1 MRINVCFTPQDYL
14 GQTFAGGHSAVVIDV
29 LRATTSISAALANGC
44 RRFIPVATVEEA
56 QAIKREIPDALMGG
70 ERQAR
75 LIPGFDL
82 GNSPF
87 EYSRGVVEGKTIIM
101 TTTNGTLALKTAE
114 EATKVY
120 AGGFVNAAA
129 LCAKLSA
136 EGQDITILCAGTH
149 GRFSLEDALCAG
161 LMADRLSSQ
170 AKLGDA
176 ALAVQAMYRDFAGDL
191 ATRVAKSSHAAY
203 LVDIGFAADVGY
215 CLQTDVFGVV
225 PEFCDGVI
233 TATSDR

>member
-1 MRINVCFTPQDYL
+1 MRISVCFTPQDYL
-14 GQTFAGGHSAVVIDV
+14 QQTFVGGHSAVVIDV
-29 LRATTSISAALANGC
+29 LRATTSIAVALSNGC
-44 RRFIPVATVEEA
+44 RQLIPVATVEEA
-56 QAIKREIPDALMGG
+56 QTKKKDFPGALLGG

-87 EYSRGVVEGKTIIM
+87 EYSRVVVEGKTIIM

-120 AGGFVNAAA
+120 AGSFVNAAA
-129 LCAKLSA
+129 LCERLSA
-136 EGQDITILCAGTH
+136 EDRDITLLCAGTR

-161 LMADRLSSQ
+161 LLTERLNGQ

-176 ALAVQAMYRDFAGDL
+176 AMAVQAMYRDFRDDL
-191 ATRVAKSSHAAY
+191 ATRVACSSHASY
-203 LVDIGFAADVGY
+203 LLDNGFAADVGY
-215 CLQTDVFGVV
+215 CLQTDVFDVV
-225 PEFCDGVI
+225 PEFREGFI
-233 TATSDR
+233 TA

>member
-14 GQTFAGGHSAVVIDV
+14 RQTFVGGHTAVVLDV
-29 LRATTSISAALANGC
+29 FRATTSITVALANGS
-44 RRFIPVATVEEA
+44 RQFIPVATVEEA
-56 QAIKREIPDALMGG
+56 QAKKKNYPGALLGG
-70 ERQAR
+70 ERQAK

-87 EYSRGVVEGKTIIM
+87 EYSQEVVEGKTIIM
-101 TTTNGTLALKTAE
+101 TTTNGTMALKAAE
-114 EATKVY
+114 EAATVY

-129 LCAKLSA
+129 LCERLAA
-136 EGQDITILCAGTH
+136 DGRDIMLLCAGTH

-161 LMADRLSSQ
+161 LLADRLSGQ

-176 ALAVQAMYRDFAGDL
+176 AFAVQAMYRDFSRDL
-191 ATRVAKSSHAAY
+191 VTRVAQSSHAAY
-203 LVDIGFAADVGY
+203 LMEIGFAADVGY

-225 PEFCDGVI
+225 PEFREGII
-233 TATSDR
+233 TA

>member
-1 MRINVCFTPQDYL
+1 VSVLHRRITCGRL
-14 GQTFAGGHSAVVIDV
+14 LSVVTDV
-29 LRATTSISAALANGC
+29 LRATTSISAALSNGC
-44 RRFIPVATVEEA
+44 QQLIPVATVEEA
-56 QAIKREIPDALMGG
+56 QAKKKNYPDALLGG
-70 ERQAR
+70 ERQAM

-87 EYSRGVVEGKTIIM
+87 EYSRGVVDGKTIIM

-129 LCAKLSA
+129 LSDRLSA
-136 EGQDITILCAGTH
+136 EGRDVTLLCAGTH

-161 LMADRLSSQ
+161 LIAERLSGQ
-170 AKLGDA
+170 AKLGDT
-176 ALAVQAMYRDFAGDL
+176 ALAVQAMYRDFRDDL
-191 ATRVAKSSHAAY
+191 AVRVALSSHAAY
-203 LVDIGFAADVGY
+203 LVEIGFAADVGY
-215 CLQTDVFGVV
+215 CLQTDVFSVV

-233 TATSDR
+233 TG